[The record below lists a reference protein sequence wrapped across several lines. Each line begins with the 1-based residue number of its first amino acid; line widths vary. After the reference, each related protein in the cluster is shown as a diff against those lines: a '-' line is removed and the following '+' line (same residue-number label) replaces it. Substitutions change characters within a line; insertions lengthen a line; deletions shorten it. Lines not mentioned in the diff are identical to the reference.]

1 MGSRMQ
7 MERSGGSSPN
17 LNPGCKSLGQFESEW
32 ATPCERTR
40 QQPSIEHKQR
50 GGQSNHKILVEP
62 GQDLNTIPV
71 RHPRRK
77 SWSSP

>member
-1 MGSRMQ
+1 

-32 ATPCERTR
+32 PTLSSRGERR
-40 QQPSIEHKQR
+40 RKNPEHKQR
-50 GGQSNHKILVEP
+50 GGQSNHGIIVEP
-62 GQDLNTIPV
+62 GQDLTNIPV
-71 RHPRRK
+71 RHPTSNRRK